1 MDAWKEEQAGRM
13 ELFGNEKFRQLIA
26 NSPTLSAD
34 TPIEDKYTDAQVDA
48 YREEI
53 NTLAKEKGLWMPAQS
68 PAYTRTNSGSDSGS
82 QTRTRRRM
90 NDVSGGATSSTQE
103 PQTHH
108 AHHANEE
115 YFEKLGRKNDSRST
129 DLPPSQGGKYTG
141 FGSTPQPQTQ
151 TQSNTSSDNVPSID
165 ELRDNPM
172 QAVSKGWGF
181 FSSAL
186 GGAASAVKGTVDDKL
201 ADPNLERDLQGYK
214 NNISSYW
221 SQGLSRASQYSSV
234 ANEWTRKELG
244 IDMQKGTSG
253 DGSTKTLI
261 MVNDIL
267 HATENLGNYIE
278 NKESISKF
286 NKMYIDIYTSYK
298 AVGIRDRNLELELD
312 RTRRAYLDKLSTEL
326 VTAFGIMSMARANEL
341 LFEALESL
349 YAALSRFIK
358 TSGVLGAGQ
367 GQGQQQDQ
375 VFKPQPLSQPHPQ
388 PHPQSHPHAQTKQPR
403 KKLHKKK
410 SDNWIL
416 VENTN

>member
-68 PAYTRTNSGSDSGS
+68 PAYTRTNSGS

-221 SQGLSRASQYSSV
+221 SQGLSRASQYSNV

-253 DGSTKTLI
+253 GNST
-261 MVNDIL
+261 
-267 HATENLGNYIE
+267 
-278 NKESISKF
+278 
-286 NKMYIDIYTSYK
+286 
-298 AVGIRDRNLELELD
+298 
-312 RTRRAYLDKLSTEL
+312 
-326 VTAFGIMSMARANEL
+326 
-341 LFEALESL
+341 
-349 YAALSRFIK
+349 
-358 TSGVLGAGQ
+358 
-367 GQGQQQDQ
+367 
-375 VFKPQPLSQPHPQ
+375 
-388 PHPQSHPHAQTKQPR
+388 
-403 KKLHKKK
+403 
-410 SDNWIL
+410 
-416 VENTN
+416 NTNANNSNT